1 MDTVNS
7 PTGHRLR
14 RVDASAYLKSRWG
27 LNFAPRTLAKLA
39 CIGGSPRM
47 RYAGRFP
54 LYSIEDLDAWAAAK
68 IAPPVSSTSE
78 RQLQRAA

>member
-1 MDTVNS
+1 MDCIDNQ
-7 PTGHRLR
+7 TGHRLR
-14 RVDASAYLKSRWG
+14 RVDASAYLKRRWG
-27 LNFAPRTLAKLA
+27 LDYAPRTLAKLA

-47 RYAGRFP
+47 CYAGRFP
-54 LYSIEDLDAWAAAK
+54 LYATEDLDTWASAK